1 MVQYPK
7 VTALGSRLLKI
18 IIENFAGYGFQKSED
33 RFETK
38 NFSVGVVRS
47 WTSRSR
53 IKYSTIP
60 DGNMLGSAVVE
71 MAHHTILRC

>member
-1 MVQYPK
+1 VGAVVRYVA
-7 VTALGSRLLKI
+7 VTAAGSRLLET
-18 IIENFAGYGFQKSED
+18 IIENFAGYGFQKSEG

-38 NFSVGVVRS
+38 NFSVGVMRL

-60 DGNMLGSAVVE
+60 DGNMLGSAVV
-71 MAHHTILRC
+71 